1 MNQRFLNP
9 RFSKK
14 AVFLKMFFFH
24 AKIKLV
30 YWYYGEGKVRLM
42 STRSILTN
50 VNLNKKDEIRQ
61 FLYAAEKSEK
71 QAPVEVT
78 LSRPLHIAT
87 DAQVDAFLLSLKNE
101 KR

>member
-1 MNQRFLNP
+1 MLI
-9 RFSKK
+9 
-14 AVFLKMFFFH
+14 V
-24 AKIKLV
+24 
-30 YWYYGEGKVRLM
+30 

-71 QAPVEVT
+71 QVRIDVP
-78 LSRPLHIAT
+78 LSRPLHVAT
-87 DAQVDAFLLSLKNE
+87 SEEADAFMLALKNK

>member
-1 MNQRFLNP
+1 
-9 RFSKK
+9 
-14 AVFLKMFFFH
+14 
-24 AKIKLV
+24 
-30 YWYYGEGKVRLM
+30 M

-101 KR
+101 KRWFNERLC

>member
-1 MNQRFLNP
+1 
-9 RFSKK
+9 
-14 AVFLKMFFFH
+14 
-24 AKIKLV
+24 
-30 YWYYGEGKVRLM
+30 M

-87 DAQVDAFLLSLKNE
+87 DAQVDAFLLALKNE
-101 KR
+101 KRWFNERLY

>member
-1 MNQRFLNP
+1 
-9 RFSKK
+9 
-14 AVFLKMFFFH
+14 MFFFH

>member
-1 MNQRFLNP
+1 
-9 RFSKK
+9 
-14 AVFLKMFFFH
+14 
-24 AKIKLV
+24 
-30 YWYYGEGKVRLM
+30 M

-61 FLYAAEKSEK
+61 FLYAAEKKEK

-101 KR
+101 KRWFNERLY

>member
-1 MNQRFLNP
+1 M
-9 RFSKK
+9 
-14 AVFLKMFFFH
+14 
-24 AKIKLV
+24 
-30 YWYYGEGKVRLM
+30 RLM